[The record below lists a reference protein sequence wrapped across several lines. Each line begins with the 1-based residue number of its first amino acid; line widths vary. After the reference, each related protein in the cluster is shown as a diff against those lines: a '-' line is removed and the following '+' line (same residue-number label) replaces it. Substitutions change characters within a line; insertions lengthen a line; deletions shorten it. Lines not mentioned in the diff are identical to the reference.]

1 MTIHVIGAGVSGLL
15 AARELSLAGA
25 SVSVI
30 DNTAP
35 GAASWAGAGV
45 LSPLHPWRYPEPV
58 NALSEWGQENYRTLA
73 EQLMAT
79 TGIDVE
85 WEQSGMVVVDP
96 HSMGAAQAWCRIRPG
111 SRFIEGEELREL
123 EPRLGRFNA
132 AWWLPHV
139 AQVRNPRLLA
149 ALKQDLAGRGVSTRH
164 DTVTEI
170 VVQNG
175 RVTGLTFQNV
185 TIPAH
190 CVVNAAGAWSSH
202 VPLSGAFSPAI
213 TPVKGQIVLLKGTRR
228 MLRHLMVNED
238 CYLVPRRDGRI
249 LVGSTVE
256 RVGFDARATDDARKR
271 LYVAAVDFVPALSE
285 TVIEAQWAGLRPGSP
300 DDVPLIGAHPQ
311 IQGLYLSIGH
321 YRNGLTMAPASARL
335 IADIILGRPPIL
347 DPAPYAPG
355 RFVVP

>member
-1 MTIHVIGAGVSGLL
+1 MTTHVIGAGISGLL
-15 AARELSLAGA
+15 AARELSLAGV
-25 SVSVI
+25 SVSVT
-30 DNTAP
+30 DNAVP

-45 LSPLHPWRYPEPV
+45 LSPLHPWRYPGPV

-73 EQLMAT
+73 EQLMTT

-85 WEQSGMVVVDP
+85 WEQSGMLVIDAPNVD
-96 HSMGAAQAWCRIRPG
+96 AAQAWCGTRPG
-111 SRFIEGEELREL
+111 SRFIEGEELREI
-123 EPRLGRFNA
+123 EPRLGRFSA

-149 ALKQDLAGRGVSTRH
+149 ALKQDLAGRGVSIRH

-175 RVTGLTFQNV
+175 RVTGLAFQNATV
-185 TIPAH
+185 PAH
-190 CVVNAAGAWSSH
+190 CVVNAAGAWASL
-202 VPLSGAFSPAI
+202 VPINGAFSPAI
-213 TPVKGQIVLLKGTRR
+213 PPVKGQIVLLKGKRR
-228 MLRHLMVNED
+228 MLHHLLVNEE

-256 RVGFDARATDDARKR
+256 KVGFDTKVTDDARTR
-271 LYVAAVDFVPALSE
+271 LHAAAIDFVPALSE
-285 TVIEAQWAGLRPGSP
+285 TMIEAQWAGLRPGSP
-300 DDVPLIGAHPQ
+300 DDVPLIGPHPQ
-311 IQGLYLSIGH
+311 IRGLYFSTGH

-347 DPAPYAPG
+347 NPAPYAPG
-355 RFVVP
+355 RFVAA